1 MAAGIL
7 QSASAREDR
16 LERETAQA
24 NPHKLAHDPTAARC
38 RGDAPGPL
46 YLGAKSACTELGE
59 VLDSGIHG

>member
-7 QSASAREDR
+7 QSARAREDR

-24 NPHKLAHDPTAARC
+24 NPHKLAHDSTATRC

-46 YLGAKSACTELGE
+46 YLGAKSCTELGE